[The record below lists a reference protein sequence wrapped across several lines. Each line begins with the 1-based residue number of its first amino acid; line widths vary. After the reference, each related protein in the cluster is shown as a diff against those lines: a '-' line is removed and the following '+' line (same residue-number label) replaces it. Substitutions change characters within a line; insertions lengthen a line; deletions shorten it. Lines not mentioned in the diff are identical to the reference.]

1 MSVAAVGAEAATE
14 GLPPTAAQAC
24 AWAPG
29 DLNSTCSCGD
39 AACDADP
46 LFDRST
52 DAAGGYGACSGG
64 PCAEEPSP
72 WVSSSSLQ
80 PCRDVLPLPLGRAL
94 DAVLAGAHSWGGSSA
109 QRRKGRRQ
117 RAMERDLRGGI
128 RALNELGAPRQLAV
142 EERPLSQQQQRA
154 VQHLVRNYAA
164 VGTPPVE
171 LEDALGAWKSLQG
184 EASGYAD
191 EASRSRVSFEQGRVS
206 LFPAAFVEKLLL
218 VTFSLQAS
226 SSCSRE
232 KDFGVMSPKW
242 HLYIQ
247 N

>member
-1 MSVAAVGAEAATE
+1 
-14 GLPPTAAQAC
+14 
-24 AWAPG
+24 
-29 DLNSTCSCGD
+29 
-39 AACDADP
+39 
-46 LFDRST
+46 
-52 DAAGGYGACSGG
+52 
-64 PCAEEPSP
+64 
-72 WVSSSSLQ
+72 
-80 PCRDVLPLPLGRAL
+80 
-94 DAVLAGAHSWGGSSA
+94 
-109 QRRKGRRQ
+109 
-117 RAMERDLRGGI
+117 MERDLRGGI

-226 SSCSRE
+226 SSCSRD
-232 KDFGVMSPKW
+232 KNFGVMSPKW
-242 HLYIQ
+242 QLYMH